1 LLLAFAQITYPG
13 CDVQLFSQRQAPQGI
28 TESAAKR
35 SDAWA
40 AIFFCRRRKKEMPE
54 QPSIRELRGLLGL
67 SQGKLAREIKINR
80 TDISLIETDSILLT
94 PAVQSK
100 VRRIRRFLERR
111 VVRRFPELVSRLN
124 SDSNKGMSATG

>member
-1 LLLAFAQITYPG
+1 
-13 CDVQLFSQRQAPQGI
+13 
-28 TESAAKR
+28 
-35 SDAWA
+35 
-40 AIFFCRRRKKEMPE
+40 MPE
-54 QPSIRELRGLLGL
+54 QPSIRELRGLLGY

-80 TDISLIETDSILLT
+80 TDISLIETGSILLT

>member
-1 LLLAFAQITYPG
+1 
-13 CDVQLFSQRQAPQGI
+13 
-28 TESAAKR
+28 
-35 SDAWA
+35 
-40 AIFFCRRRKKEMPE
+40 MPE